1 MARRQASKGL
11 PSKGEKQNEKPFIG
25 KTPMFPPCPCLQYG
39 RYLDKLGSQ
48 KRAPRYTFSRSE
60 SDSGLAAK
68 TAAQNIQPGQYKA
81 DRDFVSDTTREVS
94 KNVDARFRKSPGW
107 TFGDDARMDDA
118 GVLKGV
124 RNPGNIKMWINPL
137 GPGQYPAVD
146 GMEQAAKV
154 HLTSSPAW
162 TQRKGQPAETIRATK
177 AAGCAP
183 GPGYYAPETKVE
195 KPGRH
200 RVCRNAGQFSL
211 IFSRIVTSPTLPR
224 CKSETA
230 SACSSRERAS
240 ERLAEV
246 S

>member
-162 TQRKGQPAETIRATK
+162 SQRKGQPAETIRATK

-230 SACSSRERAS
+230 SACRSRERAS
-240 ERLAEV
+240 ERLAEF